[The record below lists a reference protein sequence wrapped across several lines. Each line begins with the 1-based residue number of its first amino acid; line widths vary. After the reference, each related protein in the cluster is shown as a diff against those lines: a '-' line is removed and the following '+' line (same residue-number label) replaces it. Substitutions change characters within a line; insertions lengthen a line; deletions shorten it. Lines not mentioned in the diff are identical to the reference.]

1 MKNLFKYILSFAVIG
16 IILLLI
22 TANFFLPL
30 LTKKN
35 KIIYLPD
42 VRKLNI
48 VKAEKILSENDFK
61 IEIVKS
67 NFNEN
72 YFPNEVVA
80 MIPRAYTKV
89 KRGRTIKLKVAGDKS
104 TFILED
110 YNNKSLRNTRISL
123 DQNNIVIDTLIY
135 EYSTLIDK
143 NYIIDQYPKKDN
155 IMKSF
160 DKVTLIVSLGS
171 PPDYYTVPNL
181 INVNLK
187 TAKEILTKSGLVL
200 GKVTYE
206 YSDNFLNNTILEQ
219 SLTPE
224 MKLSFPHKID
234 LIISTDRINK
244 NE

>member
-1 MKNLFKYILSFAVIG
+1 MKIFTKHIISFVVIG
-16 IILLLI
+16 LILLII
-22 TANFFLPL
+22 TANFFLPW

-35 KIIYLPD
+35 EIIYLPD

-48 VKAEKILSENDFK
+48 VKAEKILSDNDFK

-72 YFPNEVVA
+72 YLPNEVVA

-104 TFILED
+104 TFIFED
-110 YNNKSLRNTRISL
+110 YKNKSLRNTKITL
-123 DQNNIVIDTLIY
+123 DQNSIIIDTLIY
-135 EYSTLIDK
+135 EYSNQIDK
-143 NYIIDQYPKKDN
+143 NFIIDQYPKKDK

-187 TAKEILTKSGLVL
+187 NAKEILTKSGLVL

>member
-1 MKNLFKYILSFAVIG
+1 MKFFTKHIISFVLIG
-16 IILLLI
+16 LILLLI
-22 TANFFLPL
+22 TANFFLPW

-35 KIIYLPD
+35 EIIYLPD

-48 VKAEKILSENDFK
+48 VKAEKILSDNDFK

-72 YFPNEVVA
+72 YLPNEVVA

-89 KRGRTIKLKVAGDKS
+89 KRGRTIKLKIAGDKS

-110 YNNKSLRNTRISL
+110 YKNKSLRNTKISL
-123 DQNNIVIDTLIY
+123 DQNSIIIDTLIY
-135 EYSTLIDK
+135 EYSNQIDK
-143 NYIIDQYPKKDN
+143 NFIIDQYPKKD
-155 IMKSF
+155 IVMKSF
-160 DKVTLIVSLGS
+160 DKVTLIVSLGP

-181 INVNLK
+181 ININFK
-187 TAKEILTKSGLVL
+187 NAKEILTKSGLVL